1 MIFFFDRNLGK
12 RVPREMQASGVN
24 VERHDDH
31 FVQKTPDD
39 VWMSQVSQND
49 WVVITGEKLGRGT
62 QKSVIFKRD
71 IKKYV
76 LKCFAIYGQSLG
88 AEAKIATLKAVWPRI
103 ERLSRIRSAP
113 FLYRVAV
120 DGTVDRLA
128 LPD

>member
-31 FVQKTPDD
+31 FAQKTPDV
-39 VWMSQVSQND
+39 VWMSQVSQHD

-103 ERLSRIRSAP
+103 ERRRIRSAP

-120 DGTVDRLA
+120 DGTVARLA